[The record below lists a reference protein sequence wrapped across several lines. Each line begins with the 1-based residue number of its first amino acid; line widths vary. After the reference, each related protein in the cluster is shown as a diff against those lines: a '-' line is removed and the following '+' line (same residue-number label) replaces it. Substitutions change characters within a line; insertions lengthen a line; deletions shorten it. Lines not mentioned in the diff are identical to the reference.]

1 MEEIRKTTATQEEQE
16 PVPPKVSALIVSHN
30 NIEAL
35 RRCLQ
40 ALEASRNRAEF
51 EILVVDNGSQ
61 DGCAQI
67 DTEFPAVTML
77 RLPRFFGATKAM
89 NIGTRT
95 AVGEYIFFLDPE
107 TEVAPETVAL
117 LAARLDAD
125 SSVAAVCP
133 LLVDEAGQPV
143 PFVHRLPAR
152 STLSRA
158 WRRDGDMEFVAV
170 NPEQEAVP
178 VEYAERAAIMARKQF
193 VKGMNYFDE
202 HYGEFWA
209 DAELAY
215 QIRRAQRK
223 MLLLSGARAV
233 HRPVADITDYSP
245 SARAMLSAD
254 CASGAATFVRKHDG
268 FVLGLLFRLSAA
280 LTALAGALGATLR
293 FRDVGYHWSR
303 FFAILTWQKIDGSQN
318 AL

>member
-1 MEEIRKTTATQEEQE
+1 MDEVRKKSAAPEQQE
-16 PVPPKVSALIVSHN
+16 PAPPKVSALIVSHN
-30 NIEAL
+30 NAEEL

-40 ALEASRNRAEF
+40 ALEASRNRAEL

-61 DGCAQI
+61 DECPRMDG
-67 DTEFPAVTML
+67 EFSSITML
-77 RLPRFFGATKAM
+77 RLPRYFGATKAM

-95 AVGEYIFFLDPE
+95 AIGEYIFFLDPE
-107 TEVAPETVAL
+107 TVVAPDTVSL

-125 SSVAAVCP
+125 STVAAVCP

-143 PFVHRLPAR
+143 PFLHRLPVR
-152 STLSRA
+152 SALARA
-158 WRRDGDMEFVAV
+158 WRHDGDLEFVSV
-170 NPEQEAVP
+170 NLDQEAVP
-178 VEYAERAAIMARKQF
+178 VEYAQRAAILVRKQF

-202 HYGEFWA
+202 RYGEFWA

-215 QIRRAQRK
+215 QIGRSQRK
-223 MLLLSGARAV
+223 MLLLPAAKATRHSVPGIADYPPAARA
-233 HRPVADITDYSP
+233 A
-245 SARAMLSAD
+245 LSAD
-254 CASGAATFVRKHDG
+254 CASGAATFVRKRGG
-268 FVLGLLFRLSAA
+268 FLSGLIFRLSAS
-280 LTALAGALGATLR
+280 LSALGSALGSLLR